1 MDEFNI
7 QVKNKTTT
15 SNVGITS
22 TDSAGN
28 SQVKHT
34 DKCTI
39 LVASHVTLYIQ
50 VREQKEETVGVF
62 FVLFRSS
69 SPFLFNSI
77 HTETEHSNTQL
88 WVALVPSRKKHF
100 VIWTSTA
107 LNIQSCPNA
116 LVCLFVLFFLIR
128 GDVLER
134 RWSAGLQCK

>member
-50 VREQKEETVGVF
+50 VREQKEETVGFFLSF
-62 FVLFRSS
+62 FVAVH
-69 SPFLFNSI
+69 PFCLTASTPKQSI
-77 HTETEHSNTQL
+77 VDTQL
-88 WVALVPSRKKHF
+88 RVAFVPSRKKHF
-100 VIWTSTA
+100 VIWTSTV

-116 LVCLFVLFFLIR
+116 LVYVCPFFLIR